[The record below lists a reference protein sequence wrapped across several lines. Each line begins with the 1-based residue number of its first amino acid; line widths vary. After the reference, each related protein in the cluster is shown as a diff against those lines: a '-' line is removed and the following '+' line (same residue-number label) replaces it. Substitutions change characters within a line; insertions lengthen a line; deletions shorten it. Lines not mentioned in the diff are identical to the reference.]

1 MGQDFFSIK
10 YFDQQ
15 FIYID
20 QTQLPLIEEY
30 YSTDNYEVIA
40 VAIEKLGIR
49 GAPAIGISAA
59 YAIALAFKKHN
70 VIDNE
75 YFEKVTNRLAS
86 TRPTAVNLFWAIEQ
100 MKKVYYSLSE
110 SDDVFNSLI
119 RTAIEIHNDD
129 IDKCNLIAQNGLS
142 IFSRKS
148 NVLTHCNT
156 GKLATGG
163 EGTALAVIKEAYKK
177 NLVELVY
184 VDETRPLLQGG
195 RLTTF
200 ELKKEEI
207 PFCLITD
214 SMAAFVMK
222 QNKVDLVIVGADRV
236 ATNGDAAN
244 KVGSYSLAVICKY
257 HNIPFYIAVPE
268 TTIDKNCNSEN
279 DIPIEERSKFEM
291 SRIHNIK
298 FTKSIYPVYN
308 PSFDLIPN
316 HLISGIITD
325 KGLFKAPYNFN
336 VWNNK
341 N

>member
-10 YFDQQ
+10 YFDNQ

-20 QTQLPLIEEY
+20 QTQLPLLEEY
-30 YSTDNYEVIA
+30 FTTDNYEVIA

-70 VIDNE
+70 YIDNE
-75 YFEKVTNRLAS
+75 YFENVTKRLAS
-86 TRPTAVNLFWAIEQ
+86 TRPTAVNLFWAIDQ
-100 MKKVYYSLSE
+100 MKKVYYSLLE
-110 SDDVFNSLI
+110 SDNVFDKLI
-119 RTAIEIHNDD
+119 KTAIEIHNDD
-129 IDKCNLIAQNGLS
+129 IEKCNLLANNGLG
-142 IFSRKS
+142 IFSKKS

-163 EGTALAVIKEAYKK
+163 EGTALAVIKAAYKK

-200 ELKKEEI
+200 ELRKEEI
-207 PFCLITD
+207 PFCMITD
-214 SMAAFVMK
+214 SMAGFVMK
-222 QNKVDLVIVGADRV
+222 QNKVDLVIVGADRIAV
-236 ATNGDAAN
+236 NGDAAN
-244 KVGSYSLAVICKY
+244 KVGSYSLAVLCNF
-257 HNIPFYIAVPE
+257 HNIPFYIAAPE
-268 TTIDKNCNSEN
+268 TTIDKNCKSESE
-279 DIPIEERSKFEM
+279 IPIEERNKFEM
-291 SRIHNIK
+291 NRIQNIK

-316 HLISGIITD
+316 NLITGIITD

-336 VWNNK
+336 V
-341 N
+341 